1 MQRYP
6 QSVLI
11 PAASFESCHF
21 PGKRKQMNEK
31 LKPALIGGL
40 IAGVLSVIPIVSIC
54 SCLWAI
60 GGGVLAG
67 YLYIPK
73 APAPVT
79 VGEGA
84 ILGAMAG
91 VVAGVIRIV
100 VGLLLALLFT
110 VGMGLEEQLHQL
122 GVALPFSPMVL
133 IVVGTIIGAVV
144 AVGLSTIGGLIAVP
158 LFEKRKGGPAA
169 PPPPPQ
175 DFGSGQPGNFGSGL

>member
-1 MQRYP
+1 
-6 QSVLI
+6 
-11 PAASFESCHF
+11 
-21 PGKRKQMNEK
+21 MNEK

-40 IAGVLSVIPIVSIC
+40 VAGVLSVIPIVSIC

-73 APAPVT
+73 SAAPVQI
-79 VGEGA
+79 GEGA

-100 VGLLLALLFT
+100 VGLLIALLFAA
-110 VGMGLEEQLHQL
+110 GMGLEEQLHQM
-122 GVALPFSPMVL
+122 GVQLPFAPMVL
-133 IVVGTIIGAVV
+133 IVVGTILGAIIS
-144 AVGLSTIGGLIAVP
+144 VGLSTVGGLIAVP
-158 LFEKRKGGPAA
+158 LFEKRKSGPAA

-175 DFGSGQPGNFGSGL
+175 DFSGGQPGNFGSGL